1 MLNFFFQCIVHFFK
15 AMMNILVHTV
25 TRKECAKTSED
36 FPVNHSY
43 MILRE
48 LLYCKYAL
56 TIQQAR

>member
-1 MLNFFFQCIVHFFK
+1 
-15 AMMNILVHTV
+15 MMNILVHTV